1 MQLTNSMCHVLRAVF
16 ADPPFSSEK
25 NKGLRWKKHTIE
37 FMLSRV
43 RTFNLSA
50 FHSMQLKAGW
60 KPSSK
65 AKRERKSKLNALRH
79 KSGMHW
85 KWNALTGR
93 KEHFSRTSPS
103 AFYPKVDSIK
113 KATNG
118 MTNCIQPHPP
128 PWTSFNWKCICRSSA
143 STWAICEIHA
153 TYFKAP
159 PFDLKATSTVDYSP
173 SAKQLAMCVC
183 VCECAGV
190 PVCQC

>member
-1 MQLTNSMCHVLRAVF
+1 MFFGLSLPTPLFIR
-16 ADPPFSSEK
+16 K

-37 FMLSRV
+37 LMLSRV

-93 KEHFSRTSPS
+93 KEHFFRTSPS

-118 MTNCIQPHPP
+118 MTNCIHRTHPP
-128 PWTSFNWKCICRSSA
+128 PHGPLLIENAFA
-143 STWAICEIHA
+143 GAALQLE
-153 TYFKAP
+153 
-159 PFDLKATSTVDYSP
+159 PF
-173 SAKQLAMCVC
+173 AKFMLHTLRRRLLI
-183 VCECAGV
+183 
-190 PVCQC
+190 